1 MIKNT
6 TEKMTE
12 KSTTEMSES
21 ISKTTMTSRVR
32 GRGRGRTLGAV
43 FVTEKMKNLVIDTAE
58 GFGSDEDTLK
68 GDYERSSLTIRGRP
82 IGSRPKGV
90 LSAGRS
96 FGRGRGGRIFK
107 EETNIDP

>member
-1 MIKNT
+1 MS
-6 TEKMTE
+6 EE
-12 KSTTEMSES
+12 SKSEFISISES
-21 ISKTTMTSRVR
+21 ISQTTTSRIR

-43 FVTEKMKNLVIDTAE
+43 FVTEKMKNLAVETTE

-68 GDYERSSLTIRGRP
+68 DEYERSSLTIRGRP
-82 IGSRPKGV
+82 IGGRPKGV

-107 EETNIDP
+107 EEQIDNNL